1 LDTFSPQTGSVCKDT
16 RGCLMFCHHG
26 ASSLV
31 AFATAFIFATLG
43 GVATASGL
51 ALETVDML
59 GVRACVLR
67 ARARDDDW
75 CAQVGER
82 SAK

>member
-1 LDTFSPQTGSVCKDT
+1 LDTFSPHTGSVCKDT

-31 AFATAFIFATLG
+31 AFATAFVFATLE
-43 GVATASGL
+43 GVATASEL
-51 ALETVDML
+51 ALETLDML
-59 GVRACVLR
+59 CVRACVVR

-75 CAQVGER
+75 CAPLGER